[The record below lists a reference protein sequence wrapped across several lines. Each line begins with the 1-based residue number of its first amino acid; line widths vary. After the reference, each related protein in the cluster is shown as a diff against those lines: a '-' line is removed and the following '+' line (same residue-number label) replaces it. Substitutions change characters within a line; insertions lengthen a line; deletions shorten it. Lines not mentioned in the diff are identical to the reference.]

1 MKSVMAAPP
10 IVRAMVIPTLLL
22 ILWFGANWAFQTFQK
37 PSEIFFPL
45 EHSLK
50 KHPMETWKQYES
62 LFHEHATSTITP
74 EFLAALAQVESGGNP
89 VAQTYWRW
97 QLTWNPLTWYQPAS
111 SAVGMFQIT
120 DGTFSE
126 AKRYCIHDHIVVE
139 DGPWHDW
146 RSCWFNSLYTRIVP
160 SHAIELTAALLDRQ
174 VTQTIRR
181 RKRMTFKQK
190 QDLAAII
197 HLCGA
202 GAGRAYAARGFRLSP
217 RQRCG
222 DHDVKNYL
230 TKIHGLKQRFAN
242 RARRNETIRQAQ

>member
-1 MKSVMAAPP
+1 
-10 IVRAMVIPTLLL
+10 
-22 ILWFGANWAFQTFQK
+22 
-37 PSEIFFPL
+37 
-45 EHSLK
+45 
-50 KHPMETWKQYES
+50 METWKQYES
-62 LFHEHATSTITP
+62 LFHEHATSIITP

-97 QLTWNPLTWYQPAS
+97 QFTWNPLTWYQPAS

-120 DGTFSE
+120 DGTFSD

-160 SHAIELTAALLDRQ
+160 SHAIELTAALLDRR
-174 VTQTIRR
+174 VVQTIGG
-181 RKRMTFKQK
+181 RKRITFNQK
-190 QDLAAII
+190 QDLAGVI

-217 RQRCG
+217 GQRCG
-222 DHDVKNYL
+222 DHDVKNFL
-230 TKIHGLKQRFAN
+230 KKIQTLKRRFAK
-242 RARRNETIRQAQ
+242 RAKRNQTIQQAQ